1 MVISAQTHNTNAASY
16 PSLQSTKAQ
25 NMLLLGGSLGCCAL
39 GPVSRGFCRP
49 TSPAP
54 SSLRRVI
61 RLIVNERS
69 NHARKGVYG
78 VQYRRP
84 IGPKSQPT
92 HCCCE
97 QRLRHKTTS
106 SNYPLRPFRGDVS
119 VRCESSFNSHLH
131 LLLLHPPPP
140 PAMARPLHMYRRR
153 INRHLE

>member
-1 MVISAQTHNTNAASY
+1 MQHHTHRSNQPRRGICCCLGVPWGAA
-16 PSLQSTKAQ
+16 PLVRC
-25 NMLLLGGSLGCCAL
+25 LG
-39 GPVSRGFCRP
+39 GFCRP

-84 IGPKSQPT
+84 IRPKSQPT

-97 QRLRHKTTS
+97 QRIRHNHKATS

-131 LLLLHPPPP
+131 LLLLHPPPAIP
-140 PAMARPLHMYRRR
+140 CSLHMYLRR

>member
-1 MVISAQTHNTNAASY
+1 MQHHRQRSNNQGGGICCCLGLFRGAA
-16 PSLQSTKAQ
+16 PLVRC
-25 NMLLLGGSLGCCAL
+25 LG
-39 GPVSRGFCRP
+39 GFCRP

-84 IGPKSQPT
+84 IRPKSQPT

-97 QRLRHKTTS
+97 QRLRRKTAS
-106 SNYPLRPFRGDVS
+106 SNHPLRPFRRD

-131 LLLLHPPPP
+131 LVLLHPPP
-140 PAMARPLHMYRRR
+140 AMACSLLMYCRG
-153 INRHLE
+153 IKRHLE